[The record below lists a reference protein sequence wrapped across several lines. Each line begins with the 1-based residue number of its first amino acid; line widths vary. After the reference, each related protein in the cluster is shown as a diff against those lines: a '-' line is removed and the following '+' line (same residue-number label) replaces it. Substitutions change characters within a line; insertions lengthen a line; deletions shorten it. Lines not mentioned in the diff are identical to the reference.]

1 LFIRLAR
8 QNTPPAIVLI
18 VAVGVLLWAPALFL
32 PAETMRGVQMPL
44 FGFAAGFVAGF
55 PMLSKLAALLLLLG
69 EAFLLNYIVQQH
81 QLLTKKS
88 WLPALLTV
96 VLGSAT
102 GDLLQLSAPLLAL
115 LPLLLALHILAGT
128 YRMDTAFS
136 QVFNSGVLI
145 SLAALIYLPSL
156 VFILFAIAALAL
168 IRPFIWREWIILLFG
183 FLLPWIYVS
192 AWYYWHDSLD
202 LFYNDL
208 VLQPVLQ
215 RDFFLKLPPEAYPLT
230 GIVALLLLTAI
241 GRFISGS
248 GAATMKTRKGISLMN
263 WFLFAG
269 LLALLPAQHFGAASL
284 LPLLP
289 PLAFV
294 TANYF
299 LLARRLWMAELL
311 FGMLILAVVIGY
323 KPWL

>member
-1 LFIRLAR
+1 MFIRLAR

-18 VAVGVLLWAPALFL
+18 VVVGILLWAPALFVQAAPL
-32 PAETMRGVQMPL
+32 RGVQMPL
-44 FGFAAGFVAGF
+44 FAFAAQFAAGFPLA
-55 PMLSKLAALLLLLG
+55 SKVVALLVLLG

-102 GDLLQLSAPLLAL
+102 ADLLQLSAPLLAL
-115 LPLLLALHILAGT
+115 LPLLLALHVLAGT
-128 YRMDTAFS
+128 YRLNSAFS

-145 SLAALIYLPSL
+145 SIAALIYLPAAIFL
-156 VFILFAIAALAL
+156 VFAFAALVL
-168 IRPFIWREWIILLFG
+168 LRPFIWREWMILLFG

-192 AWYYWHDSLD
+192 VWYYWHDNLAV
-202 LFYNDL
+202 FYRDL

-215 RDFFLKLPPEAYPLT
+215 RDFFLKLPAEAYPLT
-230 GIVALLLLTAI
+230 AIVGLLLLTAI
-241 GRFISGS
+241 GRFVAGS
-248 GAATMKTRKGISLMN
+248 GTATMKTRKGISLMN
-263 WFLFAG
+263 WFLFTG
-269 LLALLPAQHFGAASL
+269 LLALLPAQHFGAATL
-284 LPLLP
+284 LPVLP

-299 LLARRLWMAELL
+299 LLARRLWMAEVL
-311 FGMLILAVVIGY
+311 FGILILAVIIGY